1 MLFPQPFCTGI
12 TLPIGRP
19 MSSRSST
26 GAGEAAA
33 VEAEEQVARAVNSE
47 LKARRRAS
55 GKASISRAQPLKAAA
70 PPAKPDKA
78 FRQAWRRTAGELS
91 EAEQRAA
98 VEQALEVFRLL
109 PPASSYAQHRIRVLE
124 KALQL
129 LDKARWA
136 GARGVGGAPAGGAEP
151 GGAAVP
157 WPLSMLQPLQS
168 YASSW
173 LTMHYHV
180 CCLGVQ

>member
-1 MLFPQPFCTGI
+1 
-12 TLPIGRP
+12 
-19 MSSRSST
+19 
-26 GAGEAAA
+26 

-55 GKASISRAQPLKAAA
+55 GKASIAKAQPLKTAA

-98 VEQALEVFRLL
+98 VLQALEVFRLL

-136 GARGVGGAPAGGAEP
+136 GA
-151 GGAAVP
+151 
-157 WPLSMLQPLQS
+157 
-168 YASSW
+168 
-173 LTMHYHV
+173 
-180 CCLGVQ
+180 

>member
-1 MLFPQPFCTGI
+1 M
-12 TLPIGRP
+12 
-19 MSSRSST
+19 
-26 GAGEAAA
+26 
-33 VEAEEQVARAVNSE
+33 EAEEQVARAVNSE

-55 GKASISRAQPLKAAA
+55 GKASIAKAQPLKAAA

-98 VEQALEVFRLL
+98 VLQALEVFRLL

-151 GGAAVP
+151 GGAAEAT
-157 WPLSMLQPLQS
+157 PLPVWQPLLN
-168 YASSW
+168 SS
-173 LTMHYHV
+173 TS
-180 CCLGVQ
+180 